1 MQSVSL
7 TAGSVGV
14 AQFYPVPERT
24 CNPRSDP
31 APTTLQPHLS
41 FALAQTRPSHRL
53 ARGTIDFLKFAP
65 NPAGRSDKIASTCLL
80 VWPHPETLAPM
91 KHPFVSIAV
100 LSVFLPCA
108 ISAGS
113 IFAQAKPTEKHSLY
127 EDFKSQSPV
136 RVEIQTTL
144 GGRLAIPDRGN
155 ERGGKP
161 QLVTVT
167 GTAKLVYEE
176 VLLPRD
182 AEGNLVAVRQYRE
195 VDFRRRLG
203 DTDQKAEVRAAVRR
217 MVVVRSDAGKK
228 VPFSPD
234 GPLTLA
240 EIDVVRNDLFSPALV
255 TGLLPKQPAGVGNR
269 WPASTQA
276 VTELTD
282 YAAVEKNE
290 LVVELVAFVTL
301 DNRRHA
307 KLTLTGEVRGQ
318 GEDGFGVQTF
328 AGTAYFDMDRKMLV
342 SLNLSAKN
350 QLLGP
355 DGKTVNGEVA
365 GTFVVKRSP
374 AAADELT
381 GDKLKAIETKP
392 TDATTRLLFDDAAF
406 GLTFTYPRRWRLG
419 TVGEHRLT
427 VNEATGAAGI
437 QVTRVGPTDTT
448 IAKQF
453 DEAKA
458 FVARQKW
465 TLTSAPEPKAGDD
478 RFTLEVAA
486 DAGDKLRLDYRL
498 VASAD
503 GVAVLS
509 ARLPVEKQAELL
521 PQVESIFASVKV
533 LK

>member
-1 MQSVSL
+1 
-7 TAGSVGV
+7 
-14 AQFYPVPERT
+14 
-24 CNPRSDP
+24 
-31 APTTLQPHLS
+31 
-41 FALAQTRPSHRL
+41 
-53 ARGTIDFLKFAP
+53 
-65 NPAGRSDKIASTCLL
+65 
-80 VWPHPETLAPM
+80 M
-91 KHPFVSIAV
+91 KHPFALLAV
-100 LSVFLPCA
+100 LPLVSACAIPAGSVF
-108 ISAGS
+108 
-113 IFAQAKPTEKHSLY
+113 AQSVPSEKQSLY
-127 EDFKSQSPV
+127 EDFKSQLPV

-144 GGRLAIPDRGN
+144 RGRLALPDREN

-161 QLVTVT
+161 QLVAVA
-167 GTAKLVYEE
+167 GTAKLLYDE

-182 AEGNLVAVRQYRE
+182 ADGNLVVVRQYRE
-195 VDFRRRLG
+195 VDFQRTLN
-203 DTDQKAEVRAAVRR
+203 DTAQKAEVRAAVRR
-217 MVVVRSDAGKK
+217 MVVLRSEAGKK

-234 GPLTLA
+234 GPLTLS

-255 TGLLPKQPAGVGNR
+255 TGLLPKQEAGVGNR

-282 YAAVEKNE
+282 YSAVEKNE

-301 DNRRHA
+301 DGRRHA
-307 KLTLTGEVRGQ
+307 KLSLKGEVRGQ
-318 GEDGFGVQTF
+318 GEDGFGIQTF

-374 AAADELT
+374 ST
-381 GDKLKAIETKP
+381 GDDLSAEKVKAIVTKP
-392 TDATTRLLFDDAAF
+392 ADATTRLLFDDPAF
-406 GLTFTYPRRWRLG
+406 GASLTYPRRWRLG
-419 TVGEHRLT
+419 SAGERRLT
-427 VNEATGAAGI
+427 LNEAANAAGL
-437 QVTRVGPTDTT
+437 QVTRVGPAETT

-465 TLTSAPEPKAGDD
+465 ALTSAPEPKPGDD
-478 RFTLEVAA
+478 RFTLLVTT

-498 VASAD
+498 VTSAD

-509 ARLPVEKQAELL
+509 ARLPVAKEAELL
-521 PQVESIFASVKV
+521 PQVESIFDSVKV

>member
-1 MQSVSL
+1 
-7 TAGSVGV
+7 
-14 AQFYPVPERT
+14 
-24 CNPRSDP
+24 
-31 APTTLQPHLS
+31 
-41 FALAQTRPSHRL
+41 
-53 ARGTIDFLKFAP
+53 
-65 NPAGRSDKIASTCLL
+65 
-80 VWPHPETLAPM
+80 M
-91 KHPFVSIAV
+91 KHPFKLRGTLPIVWACAV
-100 LSVFLPCA
+100 
-108 ISAGS
+108 SAGS
-113 IFAQAKPTEKHSLY
+113 IFAQPSPAEKHSLY
-127 EDFKSQSPV
+127 EDFKSQVPV
-136 RVEIQTTL
+136 HVELRTTL
-144 GGRLAIPDRGN
+144 SGRLALPDRAN

-161 QLVTVT
+161 QLVAVA
-167 GTAKLVYEE
+167 GTAKLSYDE

-182 AEGNLVAVRQYRE
+182 ADGNLVVVRQYRE
-195 VDFRRRLG
+195 VDFQRTLN
-203 DTDQKAEVRAAVRR
+203 DIAQKAEVRAAVRR
-217 MVVVRSDAGKK
+217 MVVLRSEAGKK

-282 YAAVEKNE
+282 YSTVEKNA

-301 DNRRHA
+301 DGRRHA
-307 KLTLTGEVRGQ
+307 KLTLSGEVRGQ
-318 GEDGFGVQTF
+318 GEDGFGIQTF
-328 AGTAYFDMDRKMLV
+328 AGTAYFDLDRKMLV

-365 GTFVVKRSP
+365 GTFIVKRSP
-374 AAADELT
+374 AAGDDLA

-392 TDATTRLLFDDAAF
+392 ADATTRLLFDDATF
-406 GLTFTYPRRWRLG
+406 GVSLTYPRRWRLG

-427 VNEATGAAGI
+427 VNEAANAAGL
-437 QVTRVGPTDTT
+437 QLTRVGPTDTT

-465 TLTSAPEPKAGDD
+465 TLTSAPEPKPGDD
-478 RFTLEVAA
+478 RFVLEVTS
-486 DAGDKLRLDYRL
+486 DTGDKLRLDYRL
-498 VASAD
+498 VTSAD
-503 GVAVLS
+503 GIAILS
-509 ARLPVEKQAELL
+509 ARLPVAKQAELL
-521 PQVESIFASVKV
+521 PQVESIFDSVKV